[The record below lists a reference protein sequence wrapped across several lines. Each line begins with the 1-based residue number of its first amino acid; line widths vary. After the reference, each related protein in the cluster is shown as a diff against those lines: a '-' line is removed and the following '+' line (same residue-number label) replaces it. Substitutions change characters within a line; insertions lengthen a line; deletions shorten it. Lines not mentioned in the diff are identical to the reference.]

1 MMSWEVFY
9 MTTTTT
15 TSNTNTCTALLL
27 LPLLALAAGCLST
40 DDQGDDS
47 GTTGHTES
55 TGEARVRFL
64 LSTVELEC
72 RTVECPGSDWESE
85 EGSEDGVTYQ
95 CVWDCSRGAQGGHGS
110 HAGAVVA
117 TYWRGDGDCYEL
129 VSVERATCS

>member
-1 MMSWEVFY
+1 
-9 MTTTTT
+9 MTTKTTKT
-15 TSNTNTCTALLL
+15 RTLFAA
-27 LPLLALAAGCLST
+27 LLALAAGCLST
-40 DDQGDDS
+40 DDDQGDDS
-47 GTTGHTES
+47 GTTES

-95 CVWDCSRGAQGGHGS
+95 CVWDCARGAQGGHGS